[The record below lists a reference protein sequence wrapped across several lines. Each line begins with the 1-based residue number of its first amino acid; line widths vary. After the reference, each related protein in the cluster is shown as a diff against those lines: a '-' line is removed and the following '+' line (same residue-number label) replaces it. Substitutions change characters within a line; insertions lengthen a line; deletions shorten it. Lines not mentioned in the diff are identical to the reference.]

1 MLMDSNLKSE
11 KKISVDLLLCGGTAI
26 TVDQERRVIR
36 DMGIAILGEDIVFVG
51 KKDEALREYQAS
63 QILDCTDKVVIPGLI
78 NSHIHFS
85 HHMSKGLMPDT
96 LGPAV
101 QSRYTHYNIS
111 PHLTVDHEVW
121 GSKALLIEMLKGG
134 TTTFLESGSYHPI
147 EVLEGGI
154 EEIGIKGLMGRRAFD
169 RASLG
174 HSSLMESTSDI
185 LKKQQHLLEK
195 YSNRKNIKTCVTIV
209 GMQRYSDELAIEAK
223 KMADSYGVIMTMHE
237 SAWNDTVNESRVR
250 NNCRPIEHLEQLG
263 VLGSNLVLVHMLYI
277 NQPEV
282 EILAKHNVK
291 VVTCPS
297 TGLKLG
303 YAFQFGRFPEM
314 LDAGV
319 TVALGSDSSDCSNY
333 HDMIRVLNLE
343 ACLYKGLRL
352 DPEIM
357 GAECAIEMA
366 TINGAKALGLEH
378 EIGSLEV
385 GKKADI
391 AIFDT
396 NRFDWRPMF
405 SEIQALVHSA
415 TGDSCETVIINGK
428 VIVDK
433 KQILTVDEEEI
444 LRKLRGLEKD
454 MLVRTGITVA
464 SPWKFI

>member
-1 MLMDSNLKSE
+1 MSSVINPTGKMM
-11 KKISVDLLLCGGTAI
+11 VDLMLCGGTAI
-26 TVDQERRVIR
+26 TVDSERRVIR
-36 DMGIAILGEDIVFVG
+36 DMGIAIIGENIVFVG
-51 KKDEALREYQAS
+51 KKDQMLQEYQS
-63 QILDCTDKVVIPGLI
+63 SKSIDCTDKVIIPGFV
-78 NSHIHFS
+78 NAHIHYS
-85 HHMSKGLMPDT
+85 HHMSKGMMPDT

-121 GSKALLIEMLKGG
+121 GSKALLIEMLRGG

-174 HSSLMESTSDI
+174 HSSLMETTSEI
-185 LKKQQHLLEK
+185 LQKQQQLLDK
-195 YSNRKNIKTCVTIV
+195 YGKRKNIKTCVTIV
-209 GMQRYSDELAIEAK
+209 GMQRYTDELAMEAK
-223 KMADSYGVIMTMHE
+223 KMADSYGVVMTMHE

-250 NNCRPIEHLEQLG
+250 NNCRPIEHLERLG

-277 NQPEV
+277 NQTEV
-282 EILAKHNVK
+282 KILAKHNTK

-303 YAFQFGRFPEM
+303 YAFQFARFPEM
-314 LDAGV
+314 LEAGIP
-319 TVALGSDSSDCSNY
+319 VALGSDSSDCSNY
-333 HDMIRVLNLE
+333 HDMIRILNLE
-343 ACLYKGLRL
+343 ATIYKGLRL

-357 GAECAIEMA
+357 GAERAIEMA

-391 AIFDT
+391 AIFET
-396 NRFDWRPMF
+396 NRFEWRPMY

-428 VIVDK
+428 VIVDNK
-433 KQILTVDEEEI
+433 RVLTVDEDEI
-444 LRKLRGLEKD
+444 LRKLRTLEKD
-454 MLVRTGITVA
+454 MLSRTGLTVA